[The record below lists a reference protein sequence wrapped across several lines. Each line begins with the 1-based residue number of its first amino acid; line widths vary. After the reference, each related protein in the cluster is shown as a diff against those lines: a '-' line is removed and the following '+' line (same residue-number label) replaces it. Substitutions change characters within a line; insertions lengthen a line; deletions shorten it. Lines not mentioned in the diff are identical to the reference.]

1 LGMKTKYQ
9 VLHGTVKVSVHASK
23 VAAIKAA
30 REYLG
35 QQPADR
41 FVPVSVARLNGCI
54 VWSNR

>member
-1 LGMKTKYQ
+1 MKTKYQ